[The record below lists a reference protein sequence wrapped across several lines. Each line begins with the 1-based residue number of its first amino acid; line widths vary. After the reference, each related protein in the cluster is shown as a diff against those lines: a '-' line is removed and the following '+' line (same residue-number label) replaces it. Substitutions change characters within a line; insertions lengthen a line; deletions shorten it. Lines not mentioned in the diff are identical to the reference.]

1 MKPERHGRVRCSAWL
16 GMREC
21 GHCHHEKPVADFA
34 PKRAKCRTCMALIQK
49 LFRATGTYIQARNA
63 YQRKYMAARRNQDP
77 DGEHGAVLKK
87 LNEPEFL
94 IVSHPR
100 VVSLSKK
107 SKADFLVLEKVCG
120 YAPSPLDELL
130 WKEERELAEVL
141 AAEELAAEPH
151 APALT
156 WMMDFLRTHPAVTN
170 FFDPE
175 RVRRELMPNDPSS
188 ATRPTRASDCNR
200 EAMAGFAAA
209 HG

>member
-1 MKPERHGRVRCSAWL
+1 MTPTENIPLEQEHDGVIRCSALL
-16 GMREC
+16 GMKSC
-21 GHCHHEKPVADFA
+21 GHCFRQKPVSEFA
-34 PKRAKCRTCMALIQK
+34 PKRATCRECISALQK
-49 LFRATGTYIQARNA
+49 LHRATGAYIQARNS
-63 YQRKYMAARRNQDP
+63 YQRKYMAGRRSQDP
-77 DGEHGAVLKK
+77 DSEWGAVLKK
-87 LNEPEFL
+87 LNDPEFMM
-94 IVSHPR
+94 VSHPR

-141 AAEELAAEPH
+141 AAEDLAAEPH
-151 APALT
+151 APALQ

-188 ATRPTRASDCNR
+188 ATAS
-200 EAMAGFAAA
+200 
-209 HG
+209 